1 MKNVLNQSLCIE
13 LHTNVVF
20 FIRYHTIIWFTTVSE
35 FAFFKNG
42 YLTEKKC
49 RSYLREY
56 AVPNLA
62 DLCRCRCLLHDDR
75 GC

>member
-35 FAFFKNG
+35 FAFYKNG
-42 YLTEKKC
+42 YLTEKKV
-49 RSYLREY
+49 SILFLIEY
-56 AVPNLA
+56 KRKKVLSTFKN
-62 DLCRCRCLLHDDR
+62 RIEI
-75 GC
+75 